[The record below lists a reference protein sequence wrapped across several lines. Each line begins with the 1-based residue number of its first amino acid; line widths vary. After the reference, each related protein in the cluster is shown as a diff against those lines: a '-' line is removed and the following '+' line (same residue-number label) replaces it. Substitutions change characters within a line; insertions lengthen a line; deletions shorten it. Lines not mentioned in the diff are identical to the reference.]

1 MLDQER
7 ILSVGD
13 GSVFLLRKSQRNP
26 LRFKRDRA
34 KGNLQIVI
42 LVAGSDL
49 AGEMLKL

>member
-13 GSVFLLRKSQRNP
+13 GSVLPVRKSQRNP